1 MAQTAEQE
9 WMRQTARTRLQQ
21 LDAEAVVGQLQ
32 PIVNSFY
39 DKANRFPTGWDEMI
53 RAGLVRGVPLDPTG
67 VPYTL
72 DPVSG
77 AVDVAKDSSLYPLRR
92 GL

>member
-1 MAQTAEQE
+1 MDASNGAHPLTLG
-9 WMRQTARTRLQQ
+9 ARFPA
-21 LDAEAVVGQLQ
+21 D
-32 PIVNSFY
+32 
-39 DKANRFPTGWDEMI
+39 DANRFPTGWDEMI